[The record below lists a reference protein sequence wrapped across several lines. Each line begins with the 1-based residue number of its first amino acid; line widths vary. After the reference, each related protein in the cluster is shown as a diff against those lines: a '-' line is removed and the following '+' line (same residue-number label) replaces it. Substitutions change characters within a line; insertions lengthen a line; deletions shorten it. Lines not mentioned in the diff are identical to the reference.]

1 MNEDSIRLLKE
12 VNSGCKNATDSFGQ
26 VMEFVRD
33 EKLKNLIDEYN
44 KKHVKIGDE
53 CHQMLNDYGKDE
65 KDPPTVAKA
74 MMWFTTEVKM
84 LMDDDDSHIA
94 KLLADGC
101 NMGMQSLNKY
111 MNELEK
117 AGQEEVNLASRL
129 VDIESELYD
138 KLMPYM

>member
-1 MNEDSIRLLKE
+1 
-12 VNSGCKNATDSFGQ
+12 
-26 VMEFVRD
+26 
-33 EKLKNLIDEYN
+33 
-44 KKHVKIGDE
+44 
-53 CHQMLNDYGKDE
+53 
-65 KDPPTVAKA
+65 
-74 MMWFTTEVKM
+74 M

-111 MNELEK
+111 MNEFEK

>member
-1 MNEDSIRLLKE
+1 
-12 VNSGCKNATDSFGQ
+12 
-26 VMEFVRD
+26 MEFVRD

-111 MNELEK
+111 MNEFEK